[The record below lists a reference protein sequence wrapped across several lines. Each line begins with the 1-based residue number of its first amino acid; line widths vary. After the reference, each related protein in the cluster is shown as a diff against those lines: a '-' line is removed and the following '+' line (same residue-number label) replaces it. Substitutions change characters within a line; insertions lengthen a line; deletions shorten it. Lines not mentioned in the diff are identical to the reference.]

1 MQRFYSLGFTLAFFI
16 ALPYFLFQVLCHR
29 KYSSS
34 FIERLGILPNQIRL
48 RSPGGIW
55 IHAVSAGEVLSA
67 LPLIKKIR
75 QRWPTRPVFLS
86 TTSSSGHLLAR
97 QNGTDLD
104 DIFYFPLD
112 WKFSVRQTLKQVR
125 PSLVL
130 ILETEIWANFLH
142 ECHRQKVAVCLANG
156 RISDRSFQR
165 YWKFRWLFR
174 WALVHF
180 DFCFVQDDLDRRRL
194 ILLGAPPNKVKVS
207 GNLKYDIA
215 LPNQLTEKIDH
226 FQSLINP
233 GSNSFLVVAGSTRKN
248 EEIFILEAFR
258 SLQKQ
263 CPTVKL
269 LLAPRHP
276 NRCEEI
282 EQLLKKLSFH
292 YRKRSSLSPMHSTD
306 LEIPVEVILL
316 DTLGELPV
324 LYALADLVFVGGS
337 LVPWGGHNLL
347 EPAIFKKPVLF
358 GPYMNNFRDMSRHF
372 IEAKAGL
379 MVRNQVELQEQLIN
393 LYHNPTHRKK
403 LGENGYNI
411 IQTHQG
417 SSNKLLDYIENTFFI
432 RHTNHSKLV

>member
-1 MQRFYSLGFTLAFFI
+1 MQRFYSLGFTLAFLI

-29 KYSSS
+29 KYCSS

-48 RSPGGIW
+48 RPSGGIW

-67 LPLIKKIR
+67 LPLIKKVR
-75 QRWPTRPVFLS
+75 QRWPNRPVFLS
-86 TTSSSGHLLAR
+86 TTSSSGQLLAR
-97 QNGTDLD
+97 QNCTDLD

-112 WKFSVRQTLKQVR
+112 WKFSVRQTLKQIR

-130 ILETEIWANFLH
+130 ILETEIWPNFLH
-142 ECHRQKVAVCLANG
+142 ECHCQGVVVCLANG

-174 WALVHF
+174 WALIHF
-180 DFCFVQDDLDRRRL
+180 TFCFVQDELDRKRL
-194 ILLGAPPNKVKVS
+194 ILLGTPANKVKVS

-215 LPNQLTEKIDH
+215 PPNHLTEKIKY

-233 GSNSFLVVAGSTRKN
+233 SSNSFLFVAGSTRKN
-248 EEIFILEAFR
+248 EEIFVLQAFR

-276 NRCEEI
+276 KRCEEI

-292 YRKRSSLSPMHSTD
+292 YLKRSSLSPTHSTD
-306 LEIPVEVILL
+306 LETPVEVILL

-372 IEAKAGL
+372 IKAKAGL
-379 MVRNQVELQEQLIN
+379 MVRNQVELQEELIN

-403 LGENGYNI
+403 LGENGYKL

-417 SSNKLLDYIENTFFI
+417 SSNKLLDYIE
-432 RHTNHSKLV
+432 HTLFASHANHSKLV